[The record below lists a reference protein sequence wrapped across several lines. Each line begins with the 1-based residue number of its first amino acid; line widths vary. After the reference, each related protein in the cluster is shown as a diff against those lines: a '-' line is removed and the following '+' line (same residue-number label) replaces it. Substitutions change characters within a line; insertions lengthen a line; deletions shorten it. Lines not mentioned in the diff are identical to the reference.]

1 MKKCLRFILSSVI
14 ILLAFCGLIKSTPQ
28 TVIAADSVDSYY
40 SGINANST
48 SLLSD
53 LQRLN
58 SSKRKF
64 TPGYDGFKT
73 YYKQTDVDPTN
84 PNNLIVFYTGESI
97 PFNGN
102 FGGTINREHVW
113 PNSRGGKAVEGDIHM
128 TRPTSSANNSE
139 RGNSFYVEGKNSS
152 TSGWDPKLTKGGL
165 EKYRGISARIIFYCV
180 VAESKLK
187 LVDLE
192 NDSTGN
198 NSMGKLSDL
207 LKWNLAYG
215 IDETEVRRNEAAEE
229 IQGNRNPFIDHPEYA
244 CKIWGNTNATTKS
257 ICGDVGGQEDPTKT
271 DKEAVEA
278 DTSELQQTYTETFKN
293 PITTI
298 SSLKIKGTNGSDISW
313 VSSNTDAFKIVNSSN
328 VTIKQSDKN
337 VTLKLTATVSKGNES
352 KTVEFNVTIKHN
364 VIEPQLKPI
373 LKENQEIADTNETI
387 YEYKFTKAEGLSIGD
402 NTFGGIKWNFDNAIA
417 GEHMEWDSSGSN
429 YGFQLGSKSKPA
441 GGTFVTSDLSSKSV
455 KSIGITAKT
464 GNSGR
469 ATVNIYIGNQ
479 MIYTQ
484 AISSES
490 TYCEA
495 INTGKLTGDIKIEL
509 VAGDRAMYVN
519 SFKIVYS
526 DSGFVDANETTY
538 ASISLQNPN
547 IRFGITLS
555 KKAILKTLNVETIDL
570 NDVELGVYVTDTN
583 TLSEYG
589 YENLKILYASNYKTR
604 MQTQPLFTYNETSD
618 SCSVSLVLYN
628 VNKDNTY
635 YAMCYLKYNDQ
646 YYFANEIATSYLEIA
661 ANNLEKL
668 TSLKQDLVTKNQY
681 NNEYEKQLELLNG
694 ILA

>member
-58 SSKRKF
+58 NTKKKKNV
-64 TPGYDGFKT
+64 GYSNFGS
-73 YYKQTDVDPTN
+73 YYKRTDGDPNN
-84 PNNLIVFYTGESI
+84 PNNLIVFYS
-97 PFNGN
+97 
-102 FGGTINREHVW
+102 GTSHSFSGSFSSGINREHVW
-113 PNSRGGKAVEGDIHM
+113 PNSRGGNYVEGDIHM
-128 TRPTSSANNSE
+128 PRPTLNSE
-139 RGNSFYVEGKNSS
+139 NGSRGNSFYVEGKKSS
-152 TSGWDPKLTKGGL
+152 SGGWDPAMESFGL

-180 VAESKLK
+180 VADSRLS
-187 LVDLE
+187 LVDKD
-192 NDSTGN
+192 NDDTGN
-198 NSMGKLSDL
+198 HTMGKLSDL

-215 IDETEVRRNEAAEE
+215 IDETEIRRNEAAEE

-244 CKIWGNTNATTKS
+244 CQIWGKTNSTTQS
-257 ICGDVGGQEDPTKT
+257 ICANAGGQEDPTKT
-271 DKEAVEA
+271 DREAVEA
-278 DTSELQQTYTETFKN
+278 DALELQQTYNETFKN
-293 PITTI
+293 PITELGF
-298 SSLKIKGTNGSDISW
+298 LKAKGTKGSNISW
-313 VSSNTDAFKIVNSSN
+313 ISSNTDVFKIETSN
-328 VTIKQSDKN
+328 GVTIHQSDKN

-352 KTVEFNVTIKHN
+352 KVVEFNVTIKHN
-364 VIEPQLKPI
+364 VVEPQLKPI
-373 LKENQEIADTNETI
+373 LKENQEVADTAEKT
-387 YEYKFTKAEGLSIGD
+387 YEASLKAKIESNKLELDGLNWTFTKQNSNQYMGSGD
-402 NTFGGIKWNFDNAIA
+402 SKGT
-417 GEHMEWDSSGSN
+417 
-429 YGFQLGSKSKPA
+429 QLGSSGNPG
-441 GGTFVTSDLSSKSV
+441 GGTFVTSDLANKSI
-455 KSIGITAKT
+455 KSIGFEGCTASGGDTTAK
-464 GNSGR
+464 
-469 ATVNIYIGNQ
+469 IYIGNQ
-479 MIYTQ
+479 KIFTQ
-484 AISSES
+484 KLTTTS
-490 TYCEA
+490 TYYEA
-495 INTGKLTGDIKIEL
+495 TNPGKHTGDIKIEYT
-509 VAGDRAMYVN
+509 VKSKASYIK
-519 SFKIVYS
+519 SIKIVYS

-635 YAMCYLKYNDQ
+635 YAMCYLKYNNQ